1 MVILRGVGVQMGGV
15 GGRWG
20 VGGQNRGFLV
30 DFEGGGP
37 SINWQYQGR
46 GKKWVFDGGGVFDCG
61 GGGQKM
67 VWWSCHG
74 GWKS

>member
-1 MVILRGVGVQMGGV
+1 MGHFG
-15 GGRWG
+15 G

-46 GKKWVFDGGGVFDCG
+46 GKKVGLRWWGVFDGGGVDKKWCG
-61 GGGQKM
+61 GHVMGGGNHNFG
-67 VWWSCHG
+67 WW
-74 GWKS
+74 WR